1 MKLDKVFASDDV
13 VTAVIRESGG
23 CVRDLL
29 RLVGEMPTV
38 GAIPF
43 STATVEQTIAD
54 YVNEYERI
62 LQGKPYL
69 PLLHTIERTGAFPV
83 DTDGQ
88 WKQHLLLG
96 LMVLEYD
103 TGTWYDV
110 HPLAKRTRA
119 FRAATPEG

>member
-1 MKLDKVFASDDV
+1 M
-13 VTAVIRESGG
+13 
-23 CVRDLL
+23 RDLL

-43 STATVEQTIAD
+43 SSATVDAVIAD
-54 YVNEYERI
+54 YINEYERI

-69 PLLHTIERTGAFPV
+69 PLLHTIEHTGAFPG
-83 DTDGQ
+83 DTDPA
-88 WKQHLLLG
+88 WKQQLLLG
-96 LMVLEYD
+96 LIVLEYD

-119 FRAATPEG
+119 YRAATPGT